1 MAQLIGTEFA
11 DFNALDIVGN
21 QVSRSGVFQ
30 RPVGFIGFANRKT
43 GNTMNEII
51 LNVYGHYIDRASF
64 VQFMDVTTVPE
75 LLRKLPKIALKHEYK
90 ALSQKLSENARK
102 NNKDVDLDAVKN
114 RFFMVPDWQGE
125 FVYKY
130 IPKDKMNTI
139 HLLLID
145 KNHMIK
151 HYIDEYTPGSHD
163 SLRAKIEEILKEEG

>member
-1 MAQLIGTEFA
+1 MTQLIGKKFE
-11 DFNALDIVGN
+11 DFKAVDIAGN
-21 QVSRSGVFQ
+21 EVCRSGIFR

-51 LNVYGHYIDRASF
+51 LKVFGQYLDHAAF
-64 VQFMDVTTVPE
+64 VQFMDVSTVPE
-75 LLRKLPKIALKHEYK
+75 LLRKLPKIALKNEYK
-90 ALSQKLSENARK
+90 TLSQKLFENARE
-102 NNKDVDLDAVKN
+102 NNKDVDLDAVKD

-130 IPKDKMNTI
+130 IPKDKMDTI

-151 HYIDEYTPGSHD
+151 HYIDEYTPESHD
-163 SLRAKIEEILKEEG
+163 SLQARIKEMLKEEG